1 MYYNSSV
8 CFLIL
13 QHNSISIK
21 QKLLLLCK
29 SLFLVVSLSAQ
40 VKNPFTS
47 IKPQLEK
54 VIKAY
59 PVQFASIKGTQSQGE
74 PNTIEYTSTIEIK
87 GASESKVI
95 GYPSKT
101 KIHWLWE
108 TKLFVTED
116 MELLK
121 KQYKAYYND
130 IAGKSLMSKGTINS
144 LYATTAYNAP
154 SEELRLWTNQFRMND
169 ATGEFSKLV
178 VDLVA
183 EYDKFEWI
191 IYLRVY
197 DKEKDEEMK
206 PIKDKNDPLRY
217 GTKK

>member
-1 MYYNSSV
+1 M
-8 CFLIL
+8 
-13 QHNSISIK
+13 K
-21 QKLLLLCK
+21 QKLLLLFK

-40 VKNPFTS
+40 VKNSFTS

-54 VIKAY
+54 VINAY
-59 PVQFASIKGTQSQGE
+59 PVQFASIKGSQTQGD
-74 PNTIEYTSTIEIK
+74 PNTIQYISTIEIK
-87 GASESKVI
+87 ESLETKVI

-108 TKLFVTED
+108 AKLFVTED
-116 MELLK
+116 MDLLK

-130 IAGKSLMSKGTINS
+130 IAGKSLMSKGNSNS

-154 SEELRLWTNQFRMND
+154 TEELRLWTNQFRIND

-183 EYDKFEWI
+183 EYDKFEWV

-206 PIKDKNDPLRY
+206 PTKDRNDPLRY
-217 GTKK
+217 GAKRK